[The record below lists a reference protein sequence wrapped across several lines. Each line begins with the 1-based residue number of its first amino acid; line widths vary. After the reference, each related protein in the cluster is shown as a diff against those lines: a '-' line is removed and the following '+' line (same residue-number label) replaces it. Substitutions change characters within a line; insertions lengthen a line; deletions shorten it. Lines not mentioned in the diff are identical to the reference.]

1 MANVNDSL
9 RRWSQWVLAPARAKS
24 VFRSTDVDETR
35 LAIAR
40 VYAQHEL
47 DVVGPGQ
54 RLDAAF
60 AAWDLGRVAVG
71 YVRHGAEVIAR
82 PGKLGSY
89 YGINMAVN
97 GSAVLRC
104 DRSDAELAP
113 ASAVVMS
120 PTQEIV
126 MRRSAD
132 CEEVALRIDRSALE
146 AELSRTLGRDVDAP
160 VVFDPAMRLTTCA
173 GLNWKA
179 TLAFALNDIRNG
191 TGSLD
196 HPLVRSRVEQ
206 LLIDQLLL
214 AQPHNFS
221 EQLKTG
227 YRPARPPAVR
237 RAIDIIRARAAEP
250 LTVPMLAELANV
262 SVRGLQQGFRDHL
275 GITPLEYM
283 REVRLTRARD
293 DLLAVGPGDGRSV
306 TEIAYRWGFAH
317 LARFAGYYKHRYGES
332 PSETLR
338 R

>member
-1 MANVNDSL
+1 M
-9 RRWSQWVLAPARAKS
+9 
-24 VFRSTDVDETR
+24 RS
-35 LAIAR
+35 
-40 VYAQHEL
+40 
-47 DVVGPGQ
+47 
-54 RLDAAF
+54 F
-60 AAWDLGRVAVG
+60 
-71 YVRHGAEVIAR
+71 
-82 PGKLGSY
+82 
-89 YGINMAVN
+89 
-97 GSAVLRC
+97 
-104 DRSDAELAP
+104 
-113 ASAVVMS
+113 
-120 PTQEIV
+120 V

-262 SVRGLQQGFRDHL
+262 SVRGLQQGFRDQL